1 MFLDPGQVP
10 DYSLGYIWLLPE
22 LFDQYSGKFHL
33 GSKAGF
39 PLSKASPNMLTATLA
54 TFLECS
60 LGVRMKRFVW
70 AILTCLSVPCSE
82 QIAPNT
88 AKPLTQLEHT
98 LVSQSEAVARA
109 QKTKDLE
116 ALRRLLTDDFERV
129 GSEGGLHDKRDIL
142 DDTHEGNLEDYRLY
156 DFNVLAVDENVA
168 IVTYDAVI
176 QMSEEDEGP
185 APRYQ
190 HFSDVWVKQ
199 GDQWR
204 LRFQQ
209 ATAKRAID

>member
-1 MFLDPGQVP
+1 
-10 DYSLGYIWLLPE
+10 
-22 LFDQYSGKFHL
+22 
-33 GSKAGF
+33 
-39 PLSKASPNMLTATLA
+39 
-54 TFLECS
+54 
-60 LGVRMKRFVW
+60 MKRFVS
-70 AILTCLSVPCSE
+70 AILTCLSLPCMA
-82 QIAPNT
+82 QTAANT

-98 LVSQSEAVARA
+98 LVSQTEAVARA

-116 ALRRLLTDDFERV
+116 ALGRLLTDDFERV

-142 DDTHEGNLEDYRLY
+142 DDARERNLEDYRLY
-156 DFNVLAVDENVA
+156 DFNLLPVDENVA

-176 QMSEEDEGP
+176 QMPEEDEWP